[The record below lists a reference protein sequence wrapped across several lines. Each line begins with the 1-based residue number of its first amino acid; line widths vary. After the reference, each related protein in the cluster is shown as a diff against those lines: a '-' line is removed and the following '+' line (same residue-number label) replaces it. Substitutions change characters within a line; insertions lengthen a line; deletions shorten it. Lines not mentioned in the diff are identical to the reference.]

1 MGKVRITNEN
11 GENGNPDE
19 QSNEVNEN
27 NNCNRSYFS
36 KWHNEII
43 ALTAIGTLFVTG
55 TLAFFTYRSLKE
67 VKKQRDL
74 TYKQFVMANRP
85 NVNIGFEGR
94 GLRINEK
101 IGYIDWQIGNKGG
114 DVEDLKY
121 QCVLFHMKSE
131 GKSNYSINE
140 FYVRN
145 IRQKYLNNETRKSIH
160 NQIEE
165 ARTLTK
171 IKDIL
176 GMDKRKNI
184 LGLYIRVEYTIPA
197 ELTVDGKPRKDSR
210 FQISA
215 WDVIDKRFEDV
226 KMSYFDEM
234 VEKISER
241 NFNSLEDQG

>member
-1 MGKVRITNEN
+1 MSKELSTNDN
-11 GENGNPDE
+11 GVSRNTEE
-19 QSNEVNEN
+19 RCNEVNN
-27 NNCNRSYFS
+27 HKNCNRTYLS

-43 ALTAIGTLFVTG
+43 ALTAIGTLIVTG
-55 TLAFFTYRSLKE
+55 VLALITYSSLKE

-74 TYKQFVMANRP
+74 TYKQFVMAIRP
-85 NVNIGFEGR
+85 NVNIGFEGS
-94 GLRINEK
+94 GLRLNEK

-165 ARTLTK
+165 ASTLKK
-171 IKDIL
+171 INDIL
-176 GMDKRKNI
+176 YMDKRLNI
-184 LGLYIRVEYTIPA
+184 LGLYIRIEYTIPA
-197 ELTVDGKPRKDSR
+197 ELTLDGTPRKDSR
-210 FQISA
+210 FQIFA

-234 VEKISER
+234 VKKISKK
-241 NFNSLEDQG
+241 NYDSLVDQG

>member
-1 MGKVRITNEN
+1 MGKELSTNDNDEN
-11 GENGNPDE
+11 RNLDE
-19 QSNEVNEN
+19 QGNEVNEN
-27 NNCNRSYFS
+27 NNYNRTYLS

-43 ALTAIGTLFVTG
+43 ALTAIGTLIVTG
-55 TLAFFTYRSLKE
+55 VLALITYHSLKE

-85 NVNIGFEGR
+85 NVNIGFEGS
-94 GLRINEK
+94 GLRLTEK
-101 IGYIDWQIGNKGG
+101 IGYIDWQLGNEGG
-114 DVEDLKY
+114 DVEDLIY
-121 QCVLFHMKSE
+121 QCVLFHMKSV
-131 GKSNYSINE
+131 GKSDYSINE

-145 IRQKYLNNETRKSIH
+145 IRQKHLNNGTRKSIH

-176 GMDKRKNI
+176 VMDKRKNI

-210 FQISA
+210 FQIFA

-234 VEKISER
+234 VEKISEKE
-241 NFNSLEDQG
+241 FNSLQDQG